1 MAVRPRVSVAGFVT
15 GFAGWPRCEALGE
28 VLYDGENPYV
38 DAMKQNIT
46 HLVRVLKSGD
56 WGLLRRQ
63 PPFFVGVRDT
73 AQNIERLVRAHLA
86 EIPAKHIHALGYV
99 SA

>member
-1 MAVRPRVSVAGFVT
+1 M
-15 GFAGWPRCEALGE
+15 
-28 VLYDGENPYV
+28 LYDGENPYV

-86 EIPAKHIHALGYV
+86 EIPAKHSHALGYV